1 MHILHYVMFL
11 RMHKFFRSR
20 RVKRALPSKLRR
32 QRALVRSVKSG
43 DLSSLDAVE
52 RARLIPKAMVREF
65 KVVSW
70 PDQ

>member
-1 MHILHYVMFL
+1 MQILHHLIFPQMRKL
-11 RMHKFFRSR
+11 FRSLQ
-20 RVKRALPSKLRR
+20 VKRALPSKLRR
-32 QRALVRSVKSG
+32 QRALLRSVKSG